1 MHYPQV
7 QVRHS
12 DKSNLGVPPARF
24 MGGMATL
31 IEEESNNYKE
41 AMTSSNS
48 LKWKAVVE
56 EDMKSL

>member
-1 MHYPQV
+1 
-7 QVRHS
+7 
-12 DKSNLGVPPARF
+12 